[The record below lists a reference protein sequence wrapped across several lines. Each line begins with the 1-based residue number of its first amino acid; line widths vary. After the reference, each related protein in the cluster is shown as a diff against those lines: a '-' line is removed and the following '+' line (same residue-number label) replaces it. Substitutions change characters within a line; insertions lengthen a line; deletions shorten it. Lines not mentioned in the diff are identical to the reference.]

1 MLNIFTKQNLSE
13 ELSKKTGYPKTLSNK
28 LINDLLNIIIKGI
41 TNNQLILK
49 NFGSFKLL
57 NKKKRI
63 GRNPKTKEEFIIAS
77 RKIVKFTISKRFI
90 SKLNNL
96 K

>member
-1 MLNIFTKQNLSE
+1 MLNNFKKQDLSK
-13 ELSKKTGYPKTLSNK
+13 ELSNKTGYPKTLSNK
-28 LINDLLNIIIKGI
+28 LINDVLDIFINRI
-41 TNNQLILK
+41 TNSQLILK

-57 NKKKRI
+57 NKKERM

-77 RKIVKFTISKRFI
+77 RKIVKFTISKKFL